1 MPEGSGVTGSSPSM
15 SPTPLPSPSRTEVCL
30 TAGGKG
36 MPRRRTGNPSPP
48 LEGQERRTE
57 AGRKAREGGV
67 PQHPAQKLA
76 DELKIQPAVSPLP
89 HCLNVV
95 FKISQPL

>member
-1 MPEGSGVTGSSPSM
+1 MTGFSPSM
-15 SPTPLPSPSRTEVCL
+15 SPTPPPSPSRTEVCL

-36 MPRRRTGNPSPP
+36 KPRRTGNPSPP
-48 LEGQERRTE
+48 LEGQERWKE

-76 DELKIQPAVSPLP
+76 DELKIQPAVSPPSPTGLMWF
-89 HCLNVV
+89 L
-95 FKISQPL
+95 K